1 MIGAAPIAATFFDG
15 QTAQRHPVFV
25 SVTSDGSGL
34 IIDQQNGT
42 RPWLWPLPRLRALG
56 DQAVVNRLT
65 LTLQS
70 ESDDESPRDPARL
83 VLEQPELIAWVHQSA
98 PHLAKRDVRRGTATK
113 IATRLALA
121 VASIGIIVF
130 AILPR
135 MSDFLAD
142 RMPLET
148 EVKFGRAVVSQME
161 NVLGIGKTGDLG
173 CTNPAGEAALNRIA
187 SRLLDGQDLKY
198 AISFSVLDHE
208 MVNAFAAPGGQI
220 VILRGLLDT
229 SDTAEE
235 VAAVL
240 AHEIGHVE
248 ARDPTRLMLRAAGSA
263 GIVSIVLGDVT
274 GGSVIGIIGD
284 QMLQASYTRKAEAA
298 ADEFALAMLQ
308 AAKVNSAAF
317 AAFFDKLEK
326 LEDGFAPPEY
336 LSSHP
341 STAARAARARDFAAA
356 QTGTTPILTD
366 AEWRALKRICKG

>member
-15 QTAQRHPVFV
+15 QTAQRHPVLV

-34 IIDQQNGT
+34 ILDLQTGVA
-42 RPWLWPLPRLRALG
+42 PWLWPLTRLRALG
-56 DQAVVNRLT
+56 DQAVVNALT

-70 ESDDESPRDPARL
+70 DSDDESPRDPARL
-83 VLEQPELIAWVHQSA
+83 VITDPDLMAWVRLSA
-98 PHLAKRDVRRGTATK
+98 PQLAKRDVRRGTATK
-113 IATRLALA
+113 IITRLALA
-121 VASIGIIVF
+121 VASIGVIVF
-130 AILPR
+130 VILPR

-148 EVKFGRAVVSQME
+148 EVKFGRAVVSQMKYL
-161 NVLGIGKTGDLG
+161 LGAGKSGTLA
-173 CTNPAGEAALNRIA
+173 CNNPAGEAALNRMA
-187 SRLLDGQDLKY
+187 SRLMDGQELKY

-220 VILRGLLDT
+220 IILRGLLDT

-284 QMLQASYTRKAEAA
+284 QMLQTSYTRKAEAA
-298 ADEFALAMLQ
+298 ADEFGLAMLQ
-308 AAKVNSAAF
+308 AAKVDSAAF
-317 AAFFDKLEK
+317 ADFFDKLSG
-326 LEDGFAPPEY
+326 LEDGFVPPEY

-341 STAARAARARDFAAA
+341 STSARAARARDFAAA

-366 AEWRALKRICKG
+366 AEWQALKGICKG